1 MVIYGRWHLWIKA
14 TRWGI
19 YPTRVRRLKPCFCPE
34 IVLKS
39 ATVPWGV
46 SAGSKWLQRPRGWFF
61 SIEGTGCFTLGFT
74 CSELSPSTFL
84 TQWVYKKLRLWD
96 DDENIQNEPPTRLV
110 AGRVSLVL
118 ASPPDCCGKLSG
130 QIAFLVAGDV
140 DLWNAKQPDVCSGT
154 GSLWQKALR
163 LLWKSVY
170 WRILREWDRLQL
182 SLLCHILAD
191 HTSFLLYWHWC
202 Q

>member
-1 MVIYGRWHLWIKA
+1 MPLCHG
-14 TRWGI
+14 GF
-19 YPTRVRRLKPCFCPE
+19 RLVASNC
-34 IVLKS
+34 
-39 ATVPWGV
+39 
-46 SAGSKWLQRPRGWFF
+46 RDRGDDP
-61 SIEGTGCFTLGFT
+61 SIEGTACFTLGFT
-74 CSELSPSTFL
+74 CSELNPSTFL
-84 TQWVYKKLRLWD
+84 TQWVVYKTPSLGWFR
-96 DDENIQNEPPTRLV
+96 NIQNEPPTRLV

-140 DLWNAKQPDVCSGT
+140 DLWNTKQPDVCSGA